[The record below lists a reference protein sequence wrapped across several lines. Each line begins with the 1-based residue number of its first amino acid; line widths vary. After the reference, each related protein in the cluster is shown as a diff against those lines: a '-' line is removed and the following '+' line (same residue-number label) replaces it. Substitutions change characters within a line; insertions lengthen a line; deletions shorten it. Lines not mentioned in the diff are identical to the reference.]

1 MANVVVADP
10 VFLAREGFKALI
22 EENRNF
28 TFTGEIT
35 SGDDFLPLLKELKPD
50 LLVVGFDS
58 NGFVDIDD
66 IRSAKEVSADTNI
79 LVISNDRKKEN
90 ILKIIS
96 NGALGYLTRQ
106 CGRNEIIDA
115 LNSVLKNEKFFCSKI
130 LDIILDKNSDPKD
143 PSIELTER
151 EIEIIKLIAEKYS
164 NTEIAEKLFISIHTV
179 YTHRRNIMK
188 KLELKSPV
196 ELILYAIDNG
206 IIDAYQN

>member
-1 MANVVVADP
+1 MTSVIVADP
-10 VFLAREGFKALI
+10 VYLAREGLKNLI
-22 EENRNF
+22 EKHGEF
-28 TFTGEIT
+28 LLKGEIT
-35 SGDDFLPLLKELKPD
+35 SPSEFLPVIKDEKPD
-50 LLVVGFDS
+50 VLVISLDS
-58 NGFVDIDD
+58 NGFADFEVIK
-66 IRSAKEVSADTNI
+66 SVKEISPGTGI
-79 LVISNDRKKEN
+79 LVISSDKKKET
-90 ILKIIS
+90 ILKIIRS
-96 NGALGYLTRQ
+96 GALGYLTKQ
-106 CGRNEIIDA
+106 CGKDEIIDA

-130 LDIILDKNSDPKD
+130 LDVILDKRKD
-143 PSIELTER
+143 AGDAKNELTER

>member
-143 PSIELTER
+143 PGTELTER

>member
-1 MANVVVADP
+1 MASVVVADP

-58 NGFVDIDD
+58 NGFVGIDD

-143 PSIELTER
+143 PGAELTER

-164 NTEIAEKLFISIHTV
+164 NTKIAEKLFISIHTV